1 MRFLSRSTQGAA
13 IAGIALS
20 TPTGVAARASGQST
34 RDWLSVMIAFMQD
47 GSVSATPAG
56 LPSSP
61 GTGQRL
67 REAMRRD
74 WPVWLLALGV
84 FANGSLDIMV
94 VLTVRAPRAA
104 ERFGMLLP
112 FGLLEGWNR
121 TATVVLGVTMIYLSF
136 HLLRRRRVAWWL
148 ASAAVGLVTVFHLL
162 DWHRAYLALASGILF
177 GFLLA
182 TRSRFTGRF
191 QMREVLP
198 GLRLMLITLAVALVW
213 GALGFWLLDLRYFGR
228 ELGFGEAL
236 VRALRQF
243 ALLGNSDLVPRGW
256 GARWFLRFISV
267 LGVTAEA
274 LAFYS
279 LFRPVA
285 YRLAELP
292 QERAR
297 ASQILVQ
304 YGRSSYDYF
313 KVWPDKSFFFGSQR
327 SFVAY
332 KVHRG
337 VAVSLGDPVG
347 PEEDLE
353 TTVSSFVRYCREN
366 GWQAAFLLPDQTVT
380 YRRLG
385 LWVIKVGEEAR
396 VDLEHFRTKTSH
408 KKYFRYVRRKF
419 EGEGYA
425 FARHLP
431 PHPASLL
438 DEIEGL
444 SAEWLRQPQYREFGF
459 VQGQLERSY
468 LEKTRL
474 ATLHE
479 PQGRMIAFVNEVPS
493 YLPGEANFDMMRR
506 LPDTHWGTMDY
517 LFTRLML
524 MLYEEGYRWFNMG
537 LAPFAGVGDSEEA
550 TRLEKTVGRLAEHID
565 WLVHTQGML
574 QYKLKFEPV
583 WQDRHLVYDGGP
595 LALPQVVLAVT
606 TVV

>member
-1 MRFLSRSTQGAA
+1 MHGNGDLAFCL
-13 IAGIALS
+13 
-20 TPTGVAARASGQST
+20 
-34 RDWLSVMIAFMQD
+34 DCLSVMMAPMQD
-47 GSVSATPAG
+47 EPVSAVSAS
-56 LPSSP
+56 LPSGP
-61 GTGQRL
+61 GLLQRVQRAVR
-67 REAMRRD
+67 RE
-74 WPVWLLALGV
+74 WPVWLIALGV

-94 VLTVRAPRAA
+94 LLTVHVPHAA
-104 ERFGMLLP
+104 ERFRLLLP

-121 TATVVLGVTMIYLSF
+121 TATIVLGVAMIYLSF
-136 HLLRRRRVAWWL
+136 HLLRRRRMAWLL
-148 ASAAVGLVTVFHLL
+148 ASAAMGLVTAFHLL
-162 DWHRAYLALASGILF
+162 DWHRAYLALASAILL

-198 GLRLMLITLAVALVW
+198 GLRMMLVILAVALAW
-213 GALGFWLLDLRYFGR
+213 GALGFWLLDQHYFGR

-243 ALLGNSDLVPRGW
+243 SLVGNSDLVPRGW
-256 GARWFLRFISV
+256 DGRWFLRFIAV

-274 LAFYS
+274 FALYS

-292 QERAR
+292 HERAR

-313 KVWPDKSFFFGSQR
+313 KVWPDKSFFFGSER
-327 SFVAY
+327 SFIAY

-347 PEEDLE
+347 PEEDME
-353 TTVSSFVRYCREN
+353 DAVSGFVHYCREN
-366 GWQAAFLLPDQTVT
+366 GWQAAFLLPDQTAV

-396 VDLEHFRTKTSH
+396 VDLEHFHATTSN

-419 EGEGYA
+419 EQEGYV
-425 FARHLP
+425 FLRHLP

-438 DEIEGL
+438 DAVEGL
-444 SAEWLRQPQYREFGF
+444 SAEWLKQPQYREFGF
-459 VQGQLERSY
+459 VQGLLERSY

-474 ATLHE
+474 ATLCD

-506 LPDTHWGTMDY
+506 LPGTHWGTMDY
-517 LFTRLML
+517 VFTRLML
-524 MLYEEGYRWFNMG
+524 ALHEEGYRWFNMG
-537 LAPFAGVGDSEEA
+537 LAPFAGVGESEQA
-550 TRLEKTVGRLAEHID
+550 TRLEKTVGRLSEHID